1 MLQVRLKSTGK
12 IYAMKVLHKT
22 GMLEGKG
29 MEHTMAE
36 KAIMIRLSSPFIVK
50 LHFTFQSSDKVYFV
64 MDYVNGGTAPTH
76 YYLYMEYIVYIFVT
90 C

>member
-50 LHFTFQSSDKVYFV
+50 LHFTFQSSDKVYLV
-64 MDYVNGGTAPTH
+64 MDYVNGGTAPTI
-76 YYLYMEYIVYIFVT
+76 YIYLY
-90 C
+90 

>member
-1 MLQVRLKSTGK
+1 VRLKSTGK

-50 LHFTFQSSDKVYFV
+50 LHFTFQSSDKIYFV
-64 MDYVNGGTAPTH
+64 MDYVNGGTAPTI
-76 YYLYMEYIVYIFVT
+76 YIYLY
-90 C
+90 